1 MGEREQRAGLADGE
15 ERARPPEKV
24 TAREVLER
32 ELYWASTGDDDRR
45 PLRTAEEVRAILRRI
60 DRDLHRSAARGEIWA
75 EWEADR
81 GPRPKRFLKRVLHKL
96 LRPVGRR
103 YDRVTAD
110 LASLTAALAERLE
123 KAEQDVRR
131 LEAGL
136 AEALAGRE
144 PRPEPVPLAEQD
156 SYYWR
161 YESRMRGSQESVVAK
176 LRQYESVAHE
186 LRAAAPADEAP
197 LWLDVGC
204 GRGELGALLIE
215 WGWRVHG
222 VDTSRQAVEE
232 SGERGVS
239 ASQADVFDYL
249 RDHTGES
256 PMAISAIQLIEHLP
270 KDSWLALF
278 RATRRVL
285 ADGGAFIVETI
296 NPLAVEA
303 LTGAFFADVTHTWPA
318 HPETLRLM
326 ALHAGYAR
334 ADVMYLNDDERGS
347 ARDFALIARV

>member
-1 MGEREQRAGLADGE
+1 MAERE
-15 ERARPPEKV
+15 ERARVAEQP

-32 ELYWASTGDDDRR
+32 ELYWAGAGDDRH
-45 PLRTAEEVRAILRRI
+45 PVRTAEEVRATLRRI
-60 DRDLHRSAARGEIWA
+60 DRDLRRSAARGEVWA

-81 GPRPKRFLKRVLHKL
+81 GPRPKRLVKRILHKL

-110 LASLTAALAERLE
+110 LASLTAALAERLQ

-136 AEALAGRE
+136 AEAMAGRQ
-144 PRPEPVPLAEQD
+144 PQAEPVPPADQD
-156 SYYWR
+156 AYYWR

-176 LRQYESVAHE
+176 LREYETLASE
-186 LRAAAPADEAP
+186 LRAEAGEGEAP

-204 GRGELGALLIE
+204 GRGELGALLLE

-222 VDTSRQAVEE
+222 VDTSQQAVEE
-232 SGERGVS
+232 SQARGIA

-249 RDHTGES
+249 RDYEGE
-256 PMAISAIQLIEHLP
+256 PPKAISAVQLIEHLP

-285 ADGGAFIVETI
+285 AAGGAFIVETI

-326 ALHAGYAR
+326 ALHSGYAR
-334 ADVMYLNDDERGS
+334 ADVRYLNEDDRGT